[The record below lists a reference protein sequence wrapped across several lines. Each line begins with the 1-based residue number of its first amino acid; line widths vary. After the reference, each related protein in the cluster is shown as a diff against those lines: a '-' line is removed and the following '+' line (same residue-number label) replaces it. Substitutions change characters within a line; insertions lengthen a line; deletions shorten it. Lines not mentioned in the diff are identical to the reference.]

1 MIVFFNAK
9 TITCISEMLV
19 RIFEEYEY
27 EYENVKKSIDISD
40 KNLDVIWSPVWVEPY
55 HSDFILEIDDNTAPI
70 RKKWKR
76 NKLPI
81 NLNGYSQHFF
91 KETKPVYSVFLGEQN
106 KPICEKIFVCEK
118 DKIIG
123 LKYLC
128 GSHTLLQVT
137 IEHIEGDG
145 EISQYDCMDLLP
157 HIQNGNNDFSNS
169 NEMSITSRKYYYE
182 KKYIIKAE
190 SINNY
195 NNRKEIVWYNN
206 ENFNNVGNVLP
217 SNCPQMNPMELKEF
231 SFIYDISGNPISYTR
246 KSYYYG
252 KVSEKTWKF
261 PSKLIKIYSDF
272 DISNFKKE

>member
-1 MIVFFNAK
+1 MFFNAK

-145 EISQYDCMDLLP
+145 EISQYDCMDL
-157 HIQNGNNDFSNS
+157 I
-169 NEMSITSRKYYYE
+169 
-182 KKYIIKAE
+182 
-190 SINNY
+190 
-195 NNRKEIVWYNN
+195 
-206 ENFNNVGNVLP
+206 
-217 SNCPQMNPMELKEF
+217 
-231 SFIYDISGNPISYTR
+231 
-246 KSYYYG
+246 
-252 KVSEKTWKF
+252 
-261 PSKLIKIYSDF
+261 
-272 DISNFKKE
+272 

>member
-1 MIVFFNAK
+1 M
-9 TITCISEMLV
+9 
-19 RIFEEYEY
+19 
-27 EYENVKKSIDISD
+27 
-40 KNLDVIWSPVWVEPY
+40 
-55 HSDFILEIDDNTAPI
+55 
-70 RKKWKR
+70 
-76 NKLPI
+76 
-81 NLNGYSQHFF
+81 
-91 KETKPVYSVFLGEQN
+91 
-106 KPICEKIFVCEK
+106 
-118 DKIIG
+118 
-123 LKYLC
+123 
-128 GSHTLLQVT
+128 LQVT